1 MRCMMKLL
9 VILLTIPVYGR
20 LMFLRWVVRVVADSY
35 VDNISWLKGVAV
47 DIILLE
53 IAMYMSCSSWVVC
66 VVLA

>member
-20 LMFLRWVVRVVADSY
+20 LMFLRWVVRVVAGSY

-53 IAMYMSCSSWVVC
+53 IAMYMS
-66 VVLA
+66 